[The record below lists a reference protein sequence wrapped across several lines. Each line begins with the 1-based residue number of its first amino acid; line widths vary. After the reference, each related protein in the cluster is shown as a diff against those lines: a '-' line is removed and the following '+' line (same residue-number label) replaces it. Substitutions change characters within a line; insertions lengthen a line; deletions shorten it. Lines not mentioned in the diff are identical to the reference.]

1 MKSSRS
7 RKYSMEES
15 DFVLSVLGS
24 LSYRFERNNSYNDQL
39 LKREGVIVSKIRR
52 QLRSKKGRS
61 DACKWLLDRL
71 LRLSDKDKFHYSV
84 VYEENGQVHYSL
96 YSETEWKLRGL
107 IDNE

>member
-7 RKYSMEES
+7 RKYSIEES

-24 LSYRFERNNSYNDQL
+24 LSYKFERHGYNDYL

-84 VYEENGQVHYSL
+84 VYEENGQTICST
-96 YSETEWKLRGL
+96 YSEVEWKLRGL
-107 IDNE
+107 IKNE

>member
-24 LSYRFERNNSYNDQL
+24 LSNKFERNDYNGPL
-39 LKREGVIVSKIRR
+39 LKREGVVVSKIRR

>member
-24 LSYRFERNNSYNDQL
+24 LSYKFERNGYNDQF

-71 LRLSDKDKFHYSV
+71 LSLSDKDKFHYSV